1 MDSYNRVLYEL
12 NYGNMDLSDLEEYLE
27 YNITLYKEHP
37 LLVEKRETKD
47 SQTIF
52 FVIIANKNSNEI
64 FVHNAL
70 CSFLENCDKIMKN
83 GWSMERFETKFDL
96 FIQLTNQFLFK
107 GIILEDNK
115 EKLEERQLKRSFE
128 SIGGI
133 KVNKGLASMLNKAA
147 KSMKNSF
154 SLNK

>member
-27 YNITLYKEHP
+27 YSITLYKEHP
-37 LLVEKRETKD
+37 LLVEKRET
-47 SQTIF
+47 IW
-52 FVIIANKNSNEI
+52 FVMIANKNSNEI
-64 FVHNAL
+64 FVHNAF

-83 GWSMERFETKFDL
+83 GWSLERFETKFDL